1 MMRLVLIWENESRST
16 TAPIGFDAGDSDRSR
31 LSNNRRLMKHHEVF
45 VACSD
50 RREVVLETLYWVS
63 MIGCEPLKLQQI
75 WLQVVDSQ

>member
-1 MMRLVLIWENESRST
+1 MGINDEIGTNLGNQPRST

-50 RREVVLETLYWVS
+50 RREVVLETLYWLS
-63 MIGCEPLKLQQI
+63 TIGCESLKLERI
-75 WLQVVDSQ
+75 